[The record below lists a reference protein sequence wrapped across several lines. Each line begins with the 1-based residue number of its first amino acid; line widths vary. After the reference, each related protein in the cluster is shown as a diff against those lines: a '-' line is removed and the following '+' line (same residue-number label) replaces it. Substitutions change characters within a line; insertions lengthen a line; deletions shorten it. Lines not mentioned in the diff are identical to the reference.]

1 MIQLF
6 LNLLLVTIMQNATH
20 PSESLNIKFTGIK
33 EVKGKV
39 YLKVVDA
46 KEKVIVQKVVEV
58 KSTHVE
64 LTLQLP
70 KGAYAV
76 SAFHDV
82 NNNGKLD
89 TNPFGMPK
97 EPYGFSNNARGTFG
111 PPSIEDQLVEVLGNK
126 SIVIGLK

>member
-1 MIQLF
+1 MLQLF
-6 LNLLLVTIMQNATH
+6 LNLLLITAMQA
-20 PSESLNIKFTGIK
+20 PAESLTIKFTGIN

-39 YLKVVDA
+39 FLKVVDA
-46 KEKVIVQKVVEV
+46 KEKVVVQKVIEVKANLVEV
-58 KSTHVE
+58 QLE
-64 LTLQLP
+64 LP

-89 TNPFGMPK
+89 TNPLGIPK

-111 PPSIEDQLVEVLGNK
+111 PPSLADQLIQLEGKKN
-126 SIVIGLK
+126 IVIGLK